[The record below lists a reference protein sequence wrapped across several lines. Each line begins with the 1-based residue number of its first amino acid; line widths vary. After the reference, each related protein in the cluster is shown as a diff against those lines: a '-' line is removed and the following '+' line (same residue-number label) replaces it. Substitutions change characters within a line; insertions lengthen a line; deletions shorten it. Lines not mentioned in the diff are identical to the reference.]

1 MSACQPVTYQH
12 APMDTRALLE
22 GLRFTDTFFP
32 SGGYAFSSGLEA
44 AVQGG
49 AVKDSDQL
57 ARYVED
63 LLRGGMSRREAL
75 AAKLA
80 NRAGSAG
87 QLDAAV
93 SVDREID
100 STKLGRESRLASR
113 QMGRQVIR
121 VAADQLRGKTVLR
134 DYLDAVEADQTPGH
148 LAVCFG
154 FTLGACGWNEE
165 ETVAAFLYQ
174 TVVGF
179 VSAAMR
185 LHPIGQREGQR
196 LLGDWLPLID
206 RISREINTDTR
217 MSSWSPIQDIYAM
230 RHGRLEWRLFRS

>member
-1 MSACQPVTYQH
+1 MN
-12 APMDTRALLE
+12 TRALLE

-49 AVKDSDQL
+49 AVTGSDQL

-63 LLRGGMSRREAL
+63 LLRAGMSRREVR

-87 QLDAAV
+87 DLHAAV
-93 SVDREID
+93 RVDRELD
-100 STKLGRESRLASR
+100 ATKVSRESRLASR
-113 QMGRQVIR
+113 QMGRQVMKI
-121 VAADQLRGKTVLR
+121 AADQLRGKTVLAEYR
-134 DYLDAVEADQTPGH
+134 DAMEADRTPGH

-154 FTLGACGWNEE
+154 LTMGASGWNAEE
-165 ETVAAFLYQ
+165 AAAAFLYQ
-174 TVVGF
+174 TAVGF

-185 LHPIGQREGQR
+185 LCSIGQREGQR
-196 LLGDWLPLID
+196 VLGEWLPLID
-206 RISREINTDTR
+206 RISREVDADAPL
-217 MSSWSPIQDIYAM
+217 SSWSPIQDIYAM
-230 RHGRLEWRLFRS
+230 RHGHLEWRLFRS

>member
-1 MSACQPVTYQH
+1 
-12 APMDTRALLE
+12 MDTRALLE

-63 LLRGGMSRREAL
+63 LLRGGMSRREVV

-80 NRAGSAG
+80 NRAGSRG
-87 QLDAAV
+87 TLDAAIR
-93 SVDREID
+93 VDRELD
-100 STKLGRESRLASR
+100 STKLSRESRQASR
-113 QMGRQVIR
+113 QMGRQVMK
-121 VAADQLRGKTVLR
+121 VAAEQFHGKKVLSE
-134 DYLDAVEADQTPGH
+134 YCDAVEADRTPGH
-148 LAVCFG
+148 LAVSFG
-154 FTLGACGWNEE
+154 LTMGVSGWNGE
-165 ETVAAFLYQ
+165 ETAAAFLYQ
-174 TVVGF
+174 TAVGF

-185 LHPIGQREGQR
+185 LCSIGQREGQR
-196 LLGDWLPLID
+196 VLGEWLPLID
-206 RISREINTDTR
+206 RISREVGTGEP
-217 MSSWSPIQDIYAM
+217 MSSWSPLQDIYAM

>member
-1 MSACQPVTYQH
+1 MN
-12 APMDTRALLE
+12 TRALLE

-32 SGGYAFSSGLEA
+32 SGGYAYSSGLEA
-44 AVQGG
+44 AVQAG
-49 AVKDSDQL
+49 AVKDAMQL
-57 ARYVED
+57 AAYVED

-80 NRAGSAG
+80 NRAGLTG

-93 SVDREID
+93 KVDRELE

-113 QMGRQVIR
+113 QMGRQVIK
-121 VAADQLRGKTVLR
+121 VAADQLLGKTVLR
-134 DYLDAVEADQTPGH
+134 GYLDAVGTDRTPGH
-148 LAVCFG
+148 LAVSLG
-154 FTLGACGWNEE
+154 LTLGACGWKGD

-174 TVVGF
+174 TAMGF
-179 VSAAMR
+179 ISAAMR
-185 LHPIGQREGQR
+185 LLPIGQNEGQR
-196 LLGDWLPLID
+196 VLGEWLPLID
-206 RISREINTDTR
+206 RISREISTETL

>member
-1 MSACQPVTYQH
+1 MN
-12 APMDTRALLE
+12 TRALLE

-32 SGGYAFSSGLEA
+32 SGGYAYSSGLEA

-49 AVKDSDQL
+49 AVEDSDQL

-87 QLDAAV
+87 QLGAAV
-93 SVDREID
+93 SVDREVD

-113 QMGRQVIR
+113 QMGRQVLR
-121 VAADQLRGKTVLR
+121 VAADQLRGKKVLR

-154 FTLGACGWNEE
+154 LTLGACGWNEE

-174 TVVGF
+174 TAVGF

-196 LLGDWLPLID
+196 LLGGWLPLID

-217 MSSWSPIQDIYAM
+217 MSSWSPVQDIYAM